1 MTQPNAESGQNIFNI
16 SGSSIGNVVGS
27 GSIHYNEAPDKAVV
41 SEAIISETSAEP
53 KKVLLFLAAN
63 PTDTYKLRLD
73 EEVREIE
80 AGLRR
85 SQYRD
90 RFELKQQWAVRP
102 IDLRRAML
110 DCKPQIVHFSGHGIG
125 QSTRDGVREASQ
137 REAFQGD
144 RSAEATREISL
155 ADDAAAFDEGLVLE
169 DATGQAKLVS
179 TEALSALFELFADSV
194 ECVVL
199 NACYSERQAS
209 AIAQH
214 IPYVIG
220 MNQAIGDRAAIEF
233 AVGFYDAL
241 GAGESVM
248 RAYKLGRVAIQMLG
262 ISEHLTPTLTSAQT
276 ATE

>member
-110 DCKPQIVHFSGHGIG
+110 DCKPQIVHFAGHGIG
-125 QSTRDGVREASQ
+125 QATRGQST
-137 REAFQGD
+137 
-144 RSAEATREISL
+144 EATRAISL
-155 ADDAAAFDEGLVLE
+155 ADGVAAFDEGLVLE

-179 TEALSALFELFADSV
+179 TEALSALFELFANSV

-220 MNQAIGDRAAIEF
+220 MNQAIGDLAAIEF
-233 AVGFYDAL
+233 AIGFYDAL
-241 GAGESVM
+241 GAGESIE
-248 RAYKLGRVAIQMLG
+248 RAYKSGCVAIRLAG
-262 ISEHLTPTLTSAQT
+262 ISEHLTPTIMSR
-276 ATE
+276 